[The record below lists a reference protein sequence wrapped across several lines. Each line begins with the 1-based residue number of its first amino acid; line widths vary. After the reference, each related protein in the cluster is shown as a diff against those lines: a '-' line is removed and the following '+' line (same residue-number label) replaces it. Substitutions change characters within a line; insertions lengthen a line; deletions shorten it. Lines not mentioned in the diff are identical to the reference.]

1 MNPDGV
7 EVPLF
12 EDMAE
17 FDSPNKKFHGMGWW
31 DQSLNKSQALIS
43 KLTLGW
49 YPHGNQMMSN
59 ADTTLRICD
68 KT

>member
-1 MNPDGV
+1 
-7 EVPLF
+7 
-12 EDMAE
+12 
-17 FDSPNKKFHGMGWW
+17 MGSEL
-31 DQSLNKSQALIS
+31 DENKSQALIS

-59 ADTTLRICD
+59 TDTTLRICD